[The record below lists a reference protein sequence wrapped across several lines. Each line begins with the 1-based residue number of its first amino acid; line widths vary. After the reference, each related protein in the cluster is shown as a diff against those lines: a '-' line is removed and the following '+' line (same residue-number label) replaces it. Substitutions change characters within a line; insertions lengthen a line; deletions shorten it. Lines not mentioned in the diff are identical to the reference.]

1 MPFTIHTKF
10 STTNTE
16 YSFLLLSRCLF
27 NELKLQIIQ
36 SNVIFNLIL
45 CYYFTASSVAV
56 LSSTVSSKILKT
68 IAEQEGFRF
77 EETLTGFKWLGN
89 RSCELELQNI
99 KTIFA
104 FEEAIGKIHH
114 YFLLYTVLP
123 AICLSITE
131 IINIL

>member
-1 MPFTIHTKF
+1 MK
-10 STTNTE
+10 SQ
-16 YSFLLLSRCLF
+16 S
-27 NELKLQIIQ
+27 IQ
-36 SNVIFNLIL
+36 SIVIFNLIL

-89 RSCELELQNI
+89 RSCELESQNI

-104 FEEAIGKIHH
+104 FEEAIGFMCGDVVWDKDGVGALAVMAELTS
-114 YFLLYTVLP
+114 YVYRKGKLLSDQL
-123 AICLSITE
+123 IE
-131 IINIL
+131 IYNM